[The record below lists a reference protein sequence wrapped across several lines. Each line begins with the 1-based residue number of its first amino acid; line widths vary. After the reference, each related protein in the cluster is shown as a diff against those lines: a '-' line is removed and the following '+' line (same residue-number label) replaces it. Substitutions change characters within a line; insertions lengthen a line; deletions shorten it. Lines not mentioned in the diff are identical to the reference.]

1 MRRLS
6 QETGISRTSVLRI
19 LHDDFKLFPYK
30 IQILHRQTVQNK
42 VERETFCEN
51 ISQRIEN
58 DPGLLDLNDLNNVD
72 HCGLCGASVILPVSW
87 NLATKRWIVLLSGT
101 IFLPKSHLRCHCS
114 RRTAFVTK
122 YASTIFIGCC
132 TVNRPIGSILVS
144 KESPRSAV
152 YTTWKLWKKIVKHSF
167 EMESKIGRLFWTTLY
182 FSFSTWTKIIIFYCL
197 RVLPF

>member
-1 MRRLS
+1 MK
-6 QETGISRTSVLRI
+6 TSVKELKMTLACWI
-19 LHDDFKLFPYK
+19 WTIWTMLT
-30 IQILHRQTVQNK
+30 TV
-42 VERETFCEN
+42 VFVGH
-51 ISQRIEN
+51 
-58 DPGLLDLNDLNNVD
+58 P
-72 HCGLCGASVILPVSW
+72 VILPVSW

-114 RRTAFVTK
+114 RRTAFVAK